1 MEAFPMLAQ
10 PHPDFPNID
19 QVSYYSLLL
28 GTLRGWLSL
37 KDPLYRIFALKQ
49 NSIALTLL
57 AAGVES
63 PLNTISN

>member
-1 MEAFPMLAQ
+1 MLAQ

-49 NSIALTLL
+49 NSFALSPFIASWSRKPSSECDST
-57 AAGVES
+57 
-63 PLNTISN
+63 